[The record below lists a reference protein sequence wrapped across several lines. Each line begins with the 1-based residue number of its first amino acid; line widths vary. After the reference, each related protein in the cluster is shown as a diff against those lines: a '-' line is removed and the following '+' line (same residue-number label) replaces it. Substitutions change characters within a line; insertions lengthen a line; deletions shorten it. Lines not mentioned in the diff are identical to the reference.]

1 VVQVVLSRTRIST
14 FSLPQFPPVLGDSRP
29 VGERRFAARYPV
41 ELTVRFRSLSARS
54 RFSGV
59 GRVVNASRGGVLVVS
74 EDEVDLNALVEM
86 LLDWPCLL
94 DGRIPLQLFAA
105 GRVIRRGTSDFVATI
120 ERYEFRTKSNS
131 SLTADL
137 LAARGC

>member
-1 VVQVVLSRTRIST
+1 M
-14 FSLPQFPPVLGDSRP
+14 
-29 VGERRFAARYPV
+29 
-41 ELTVRFRSLSARS
+41 
-54 RFSGV
+54 
-59 GRVVNASRGGVLVVS
+59 VS